1 MNSVNHA
8 ISYFYLCRNSSHVL
22 MLRLNSAIA
31 AQMLVSQS
39 RKLLHI
45 KQLRIQNDR
54 FSPCIFIRFSII
66 NSKYWVFIFSIY
78 PKSFHKQ
85 MKNLDLL
92 YKCYRSHKIKLK
104 FFQNMFSKTMVMS
117 DTIDFIM
124 AISCS
129 EKIHVSTKRRL
140 ADTYTSF

>member
-1 MNSVNHA
+1 
-8 ISYFYLCRNSSHVL
+8 

-66 NSKYWVFIFSIY
+66 NSKFWVFIFSIY

-92 YKCYRSHKIKLK
+92 YKGYRSQNQVKI
-104 FFQNMFSKTMVMS
+104 FP
-117 DTIDFIM
+117 
-124 AISCS
+124 
-129 EKIHVSTKRRL
+129 EHV
-140 ADTYTSF
+140 F